1 MEPLHLLLPGEVTD
15 LTGGTLY
22 DLRIAEGLRASGWTV
37 SIQTLDRSFPQ
48 PSAMALTEASDL
60 LSRLPQGALTVVD
73 GLAFGAMPAA
83 VSDHAQR
90 LRLVAL
96 VHHPLALETGL
107 EPSLA
112 EALRASETAAL
123 RHARRVLVTSGYT
136 ARLLGDFGVVAA
148 RIRVIEPGTDPAP
161 LSARTPGDAG
171 PPRLVCIGAVSPRK
185 GHLAL
190 IEALG
195 DLPPELG
202 WELDIAGSLER
213 DPPTAR
219 RLRERIGALG
229 LAHRVRLHGE
239 LPPADI
245 SRLYARTDL
254 FVLASLF
261 EGYGMAFAEA
271 LARGLPVIGTSG
283 GAVAETVPADA
294 GILVPP
300 QPESGLI
307 EALRDA
313 LHRLLSDAAL
323 RERLAA
329 GARRARAAL
338 PDWPSA
344 AARFGAALA
353 DV

>member
-1 MEPLHLLLPGEVTD
+1 MDPLHLLLPGEITD

-22 DLRIAEGLRASGWTV
+22 DRRIAEGLRAAGRAVT
-37 SIQTLDRSFPQ
+37 IHGLDRSFPR
-48 PSAMALTEASDL
+48 PTAAALANASEL
-60 LSRLPQGALTVVD
+60 LNGLPRGALTVID
-73 GLAFGAMPAA
+73 GLAFGAMPELAA
-83 VSDHAQR
+83 AHAER

-107 EPSLA
+107 ESRLA
-112 EALRASETAAL
+112 AALRASETAAL
-123 RHARRVLVTSGYT
+123 RHARRVLVTSAFT
-136 ARLLGDFGVVAA
+136 ARLLGDFGVSAA
-148 RIRVIEPGTDPAP
+148 DVRVVEPGTDPAP
-161 LSARTPGDAG
+161 LRVREPGDRG
-171 PPRLVCIGAVSPRK
+171 PPRLVCIGSVTPRK

-190 IEALG
+190 VEALG
-195 DLPPELG
+195 GLGPEIR
-202 WELDIAGSLER
+202 WSLDIAGSLER
-213 DPPTAR
+213 DQPTAG
-219 RLRERIGALG
+219 RLRERIGELG
-229 LAHRVRLHGE
+229 LADRVRLHGE

-245 SRLYARTDL
+245 DRLYARADL

-271 LARGLPVIGTSG
+271 LARGLPVLGTSG

-300 QPESGLI
+300 QPEIGRVP
-307 EALRDA
+307 ALRDA
-313 LHRLLSDAAL
+313 LQRLLTDVEL

-344 AARFGAALA
+344 TTRFGAALA

>member
-1 MEPLHLLLPGEVTD
+1 MEPLHLLLPGKLTD

-22 DLRIAEGLRASGWTV
+22 DRRMVEGLRAAGWPV
-37 SIQTLDRSFPQ
+37 SVQSLDPSFPQ
-48 PSAMALTEASDL
+48 PTSVALAQAGVL
-60 LSRLPQGALTVVD
+60 LSGLPEGALTLID
-73 GLAFGAMPAA
+73 GLAFGVMPELAA
-83 VSDHAQR
+83 EQAER

-107 EPSLA
+107 APGLA
-112 EALRASETAAL
+112 AELRASETAAL
-123 RHARRVLVTSGYT
+123 RYARRVLVTSAFT
-136 ARLLGDFGVVAA
+136 ARLLGDFGVAA
-148 RIRVIEPGTDPAP
+148 DDIRVVEPGTDPAP
-161 LSARTPGDAG
+161 LSVREPGDQG
-171 PPRLVCIGAVSPRK
+171 PPRLVCIGSVTRRK

-190 IEALG
+190 LEALG
-195 DLPPELG
+195 GLEPELG

-213 DPPTAR
+213 DPSTAR
-219 RLRERIGALG
+219 RLRQRVGELG

-245 SRLYARTDL
+245 GRLYARADL

-271 LARGLPVIGTSG
+271 LARGLPVLGTSG

-300 QPESGLI
+300 HPEGGLV

-313 LHRLLSDAAL
+313 LRRLLTDTAL
-323 RERLAA
+323 REQLAA

-344 AARFGAALA
+344 AARFEVALA